1 MAALIDLE
9 KGLTVP
15 VTPNT
20 TTSYTAVSTPSAI
33 GFSSASASASTVS
46 IPVMNGKQSW
56 TGAKNTITVSGIT
69 CTGLDGESAPLK
81 GALLVAGLVDDTPAG
96 VGVAKQVVGDNVY
109 NAVWNDLI
117 DCIEVPEDTELE
129 YGYAYCTDGVNFYKA
144 KSYMDPGY
152 IGIHSDTAGFCM
164 GDKGTSHQL
173 KAAVAG
179 FVLAYVDE
187 DYAPGTPLTVTE
199 NGYLTKLKEED
210 MTSNPQA
217 LVGTYWKEEPFEYW
231 GFEKGLTDNLLV
243 EVNGRKW
250 IRIK

>member
-1 MAALIDLE
+1 MSALINLE

-15 VTPNT
+15 ITPNT
-20 TTSYTAVSTPSAI
+20 TTSYTLVDTPSAI
-33 GFSSASASASTVS
+33 GFSSASATASTIS
-46 IPVMNGKQSW
+46 IPVMNGKQTWS
-56 TGAKNTITVSGIT
+56 GAKNTITVSGT
-69 CTGLDGESAPLK
+69 CSGLDDESAPSS
-81 GALLVAGLVDDTPAG
+81 GAVRVAGLVDDTPAG
-96 VGVAKQVVGDNVY
+96 VGIAKQVVGDNVY
-109 NAVWNDLI
+109 NAVWNDLT
-117 DCIEVPEDTELE
+117 DCIEVPEDTVLE

-164 GDKGTSHQL
+164 GDKGTPHQL

-187 DYAPGTPLTVTE
+187 DYAPGTPLTTAE

-210 MTSNPQA
+210 MASNPQA
-217 LVGTYWKEEPFEYW
+217 LVGTYWKEEPYEYW
-231 GFEKGLTDNLLV
+231 GFDKGLTENLLV
-243 EVNGRKW
+243 EVKGRRW